1 MSTDLGERPVAT
13 STARLR
19 HRSWLLLAAAGW
31 NAYVWLTRLGLVL
44 DGQNTAGFRIVH
56 GILIVVSLAFAGALA
71 VVGWRMRQEAGGGR
85 R

>member
-13 STARLR
+13 STERHR

-44 DGQNTAGFRIVH
+44 DGQNTGRFRIVH
-56 GILIVVSLAFAGALA
+56 GILIAVSLGFAAALA
-71 VVGWRMRQEAGGGR
+71 VVGWRMRQEARGDR